1 MPRLNDGTQLFKSIS
16 TLEAYRL
23 ATATPGDTITTASLA
38 AGASSVSVSA
48 TTSFASA
55 DPVFI
60 IGDGGV
66 ELNACGTP
74 ALAMPLKYKAAF
86 AQSAGARFVEAIS
99 VGLGYLSEEG
109 ASFSPSQSLSAI
121 LSANSATPLNYISGI
136 AELSV
141 SFGLLAFTGL
151 NLHTMLGITEAE
163 TGAGTSADPYQ
174 YVVGGA
180 NIGTQGTQ
188 CFRLTGVLHSL
199 QNFHM
204 DFLNARVEV
213 GGQVTMNRGA
223 PAVYPVTIK
232 FTSMVKRQWT

>member
-1 MPRLNDGTQLFKSIS
+1 MPRLNDSTQLFKSIS
-16 TLEAYRL
+16 TLEVFRL
-23 ATATPGDTITTASLA
+23 ATATPGDTITTAALA
-38 AGASSVSVSA
+38 AAAPSVSVSA

-86 AQSAGARFVEAIS
+86 AQSTGARFVEAIG
-99 VGLGYLSEEG
+99 VNLGYLSEAG
-109 ASFSPSQSLSAI
+109 ATFSPSQSLTAI
-121 LSANSATPLNYISGI
+121 LSANSATPLNYITGS
-136 AELSV
+136 AELSAT
-141 SFGLLAFTGL
+141 FELLAFSGL

-163 TGAGTSADPYQ
+163 TGVGTAADPYQ

-199 QNFHM
+199 QNFHL
-204 DFLNARVEV
+204 DFLNARIEV
-213 GGQVTMNRGA
+213 GGQMTFNRSA

-232 FTSMVKRQWT
+232 FTNMVKRQWT